1 MEVQYIFLQDI
12 SMDKA
17 TLAIAKKIMS
27 KSCWL
32 LKGQFFYV

>member
-1 MEVQYIFLQDI
+1 MEVQDIFLQDI

-27 KSCWL
+27 KSWL
-32 LKGQFFYV
+32 LKGQFFYL